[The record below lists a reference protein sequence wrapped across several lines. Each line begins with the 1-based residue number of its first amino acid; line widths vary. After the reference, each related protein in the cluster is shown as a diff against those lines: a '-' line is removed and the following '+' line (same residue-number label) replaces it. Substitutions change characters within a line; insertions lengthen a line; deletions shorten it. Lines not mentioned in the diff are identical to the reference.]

1 MKIYL
6 GTETFSRTSIEQMKI
21 RNQFYFF
28 LLNLIF
34 LIPFQGCGQ
43 ANQDAAKIHADS
55 LRLRDIQN
63 WNQSIPGNFSS
74 QTKITFDSLE
84 ISGFLIQYPNFNK
97 FSESILAFYSHRNMA
112 FAWFDKDGLIE
123 HAANLTDR
131 VMNLKYEGVNKEVP
145 YVQSLDS
152 LLYEIN
158 FGKFSTDSKV
168 RLELMLTAQ
177 YFAFAD
183 IVWEGMDEGVLKE
196 VDWHLPRKKVSY
208 EEYLDSILATDPT
221 HLKENKLLV
230 NRQYGLLRDYLQK
243 YRNLEE
249 KGDWFEINTTKSIRP
264 GDSSEIVGQIKQKL
278 FDLGDLE
285 QNNVDL
291 VYDADLEMAVKK
303 FQIRHGLKDDGVVGK
318 GTLSEMNVP
327 YKTRIEQIIVNME
340 RSRWVPV
347 SQNKDYLVVN
357 IPEFKL
363 HVNSGDKLLW
373 SCNVVVGKDIHK
385 TVVFSGELKYI
396 VFRPYWNIPK
406 SIVKNEVL
414 KDMAR
419 NRNYL
424 AQHNMEITGYR
435 EGLPEIRQKP
445 GDSNSLGLVK
455 FLFPNSYNI
464 YLHDT
469 PAKSLFNESDRAFS
483 HGCIRVSEP
492 FKLAQFL
499 LRNNPVWD
507 NEKIEAAMNTGG
519 EKAITLSDKASV
531 FIVYFTSFVDREGK
545 INFRKDIY
553 GRDGRLAEMMM
564 QK

>member
-1 MKIYL
+1 MN
-6 GTETFSRTSIEQMKI
+6 I
-21 RNQFYFF
+21 RNQIYF
-28 LLNLIF
+28 LLFNLIL
-34 LIPFQGCGQ
+34 LIPFQGCTQ
-43 ANQDAAKIHADS
+43 VNQDAEKILADS

-84 ISGFLIQYPNFNK
+84 ISGFLMQYPDFNK
-97 FSESILAFYSHRNMA
+97 FGESIRTFYSHRKMA
-112 FAWFDKDGLIE
+112 FAWMDKDGLIE

-131 VMNLKYEGVNKEVP
+131 ILNLRYEGVNKELP
-145 YVQSLDS
+145 YIQSLDS
-152 LLYEIN
+152 LLYVDNSGN
-158 FGKFSTDSKV
+158 FTKDSKV
-168 RLELMLTAQ
+168 KLELMLTAQ

-183 IVWEGMDEGVLKE
+183 IVWEGMDASVLKE

-208 EEYLDSILATDPT
+208 EEYLDSILAANPGQIRD
-221 HLKENKLLV
+221 NKLLV

-243 YRNLEE
+243 YRDLEA
-249 KGDWFEINTTKSIRP
+249 KVDWFEINTSKALRP
-264 GDSSEIVGQIKQKL
+264 GDSSEHVGQVKQRL

-285 QNNVDL
+285 QNTGNL
-291 VYDADLEMAVKK
+291 IFDADLENAVKK
-303 FQIRHGLKDDGVVGK
+303 FQLRHGLKDDGIAGK
-318 GTLSEMNVP
+318 GTIAEMNVP
-327 YKTRIEQIIVNME
+327 YQNRIEQIIVNME

-347 SQNKDYLVVN
+347 SQNKDYLLVN

-363 HVNSGDKLLW
+363 HVNSADKLLW

-414 KDMAR
+414 RDMAR
-419 NRNYL
+419 NKNYL
-424 AQHNMEITGYR
+424 NQHNMEITGYQG
-435 EGLPEIRQKP
+435 GLPVIRQKP
-445 GDSNSLGLVK
+445 GITNSLGLVK

-469 PAKSLFNESDRAFS
+469 PSKSLFNESERAFS

-492 FKLAQFL
+492 VKLAQFL
-499 LRNNPVWD
+499 LRNDASWNND
-507 NEKIEAAMNTGG
+507 KIEAAMNTGG
-519 EKAITLSDKASV
+519 ERTITLNDKVSV
-531 FIVYFTSFVDREGK
+531 FIVYFTAFVDREGK

-553 GRDGRLAEMMM
+553 GRDHRLAEMMV

>member
-1 MKIYL
+1 MN
-6 GTETFSRTSIEQMKI
+6 I
-21 RNQFYFF
+21 RNQIYFVLF
-28 LLNLIF
+28 NIII

-43 ANQDAAKIHADS
+43 SNKDAAKQHADS
-55 LRLRDIQN
+55 LRLRDIQH

-74 QTKITFDSLE
+74 QTRITFDSLD
-84 ISGFLIQYPNFNK
+84 ISGFLVQYPEFNK
-97 FSESILAFYSHRNMA
+97 FGESIRTFYSHRKMA
-112 FAWFDKDGLIE
+112 FAWFDKEGLIE

-131 VMNLKYEGVNKEVP
+131 ILNLQHEGVNKETP
-145 YVQSLDS
+145 YKLSLDS
-152 LLYEIN
+152 LLYEGTS
-158 FGKFSTDSKV
+158 GKFSAASKV

-183 IVWEGMDEGVLKE
+183 IVWEGMDSSVLKE

-208 EEYLDSILATDPT
+208 EEYLDSILAADPAE
-221 HLKENKLLV
+221 LMENKLLV
-230 NRQYGLLRDYLQK
+230 NRQYELLRSYLQK
-243 YRNLEE
+243 YRDLEA
-249 KGDWFEINTTKSIRP
+249 KSDWFEINTNKALRP
-264 GDSSEIVGQIKQKL
+264 GDSSEFVGQVKQRL

-285 QNNVDL
+285 QNTGNQF
-291 VYDADLEMAVKK
+291 YDADLEKAVKK
-303 FQIRHGLKDDGVVGK
+303 FQLRHGLKDDGIAGK
-318 GTLSEMNVP
+318 GTIAEMNVP
-327 YKTRIEQIIVNME
+327 FQKRIEQVIVNME

-347 SQNKDYLVVN
+347 SQNKDYLLVN

-363 HVNSGDKLLW
+363 HVNSADKLLW

-419 NRNYL
+419 NKNYL
-424 AQHNMEITGYR
+424 NQHNMEITGYR
-435 EGLPEIRQKP
+435 DGLPVIRQKP
-445 GDSNSLGLVK
+445 GVSNSLGLVK

-469 PAKSLFNESDRAFS
+469 PAKSLFNESERAFS

-499 LRNNPVWD
+499 LRNNPNW
-507 NEKIEAAMNTGG
+507 NTEKIEAAMNSGN
-519 EKAITLSDKASV
+519 EKTITLDDKVSV
-531 FIVYFTSFVDREGK
+531 FIVYFTAFVDREGK

-553 GRDGRLAEMMM
+553 GRDRRLAEMMIA
-564 QK
+564 KK